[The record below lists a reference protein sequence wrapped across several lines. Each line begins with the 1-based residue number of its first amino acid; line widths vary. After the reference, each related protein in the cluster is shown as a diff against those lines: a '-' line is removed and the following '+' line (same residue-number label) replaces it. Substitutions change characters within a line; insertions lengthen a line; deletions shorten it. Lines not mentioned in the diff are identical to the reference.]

1 MISHPPL
8 SGNRLVLAT
17 LALSLATFMNVLDTT
32 IANVALTTIAG
43 DLGVSASQ
51 GTWVITS
58 FGVANA
64 ISVPLTGWL
73 FMRFGQLRL
82 FLASVLLFV
91 LTSFLCGIA
100 SNLGMLLAF
109 RALQGLVAGPMIP
122 LSQALL
128 LQCYPKSKAGMAIAL
143 WAMTTVIAPVMG
155 PMLGGWLTDNVS
167 WPWIFYINVPVGF
180 VSAWLTW
187 VTLKGRE
194 SEIRRL
200 PIDKIGLALLIIWVG
215 AVQILLDK
223 GKDEDWFSSNFI
235 VGLAVIAFVGF
246 AFFLIWELTEKHPIV
261 DLSLFKSR
269 NFTTGTLAITVGYA
283 VFFGN
288 LVLIPMWLQRTMGY
302 TATWAG
308 LVTAPVGILAL
319 ILSPLVGKTIHK
331 VDPRLYASV
340 AFMVFAACGF
350 WRSTFSPDVSPWS
363 IGGTHVLQGLAMA
376 TFFIPLTTVILSG
389 LEPNRIPAASGLYNF
404 TRIMAGSFAASLYG
418 TLWEDGAI
426 RHHAYLAESITP
438 YSQQTS
444 QFVEH
449 AASLHLAPQQVY
461 GMLDRVLEQQSFIMS
476 ATDLFWLSGAMF
488 IGLLGLVWLSRPVRQ
503 GATAP
508 TDAGGAH

>member
-32 IANVALTTIAG
+32 IANVALTSIAG

-155 PMLGGWLTDNVS
+155 PVLGGWLTDNVS

-200 PIDKIGLALLIIWVG
+200 PIDKIGLALLVIWVG

-223 GKDEDWFSSNFI
+223 GKDEDWFSSDFI
-235 VGLAVIAFVGF
+235 VGLGPVGK
-246 AFFLIWELTEKHPIV
+246 LLLP
-261 DLSLFKSR
+261 
-269 NFTTGTLAITVGYA
+269 
-283 VFFGN
+283 
-288 LVLIPMWLQRTMGY
+288 
-302 TATWAG
+302 AG
-308 LVTAPVGILAL
+308 LFLYCPF
-319 ILSPLVGKTIHK
+319 
-331 VDPRLYASV
+331 VD
-340 AFMVFAACGF
+340 F
-350 WRSTFSPDVSPWS
+350 
-363 IGGTHVLQGLAMA
+363 
-376 TFFIPLTTVILSG
+376 VIL
-389 LEPNRIPAASGLYNF
+389 NF
-404 TRIMAGSFAASLYG
+404 NN
-418 TLWEDGAI
+418 I
-426 RHHAYLAESITP
+426 R
-438 YSQQTS
+438 Q
-444 QFVEH
+444 
-449 AASLHLAPQQVY
+449 
-461 GMLDRVLEQQSFIMS
+461 
-476 ATDLFWLSGAMF
+476 
-488 IGLLGLVWLSRPVRQ
+488 
-503 GATAP
+503 
-508 TDAGGAH
+508 